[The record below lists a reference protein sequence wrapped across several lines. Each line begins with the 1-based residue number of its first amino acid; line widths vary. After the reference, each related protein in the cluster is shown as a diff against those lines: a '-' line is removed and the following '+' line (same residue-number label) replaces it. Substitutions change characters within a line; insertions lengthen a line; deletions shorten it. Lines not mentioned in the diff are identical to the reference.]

1 MTTFADAFNPQGNT
15 ITFLAATSA
24 PSPVQ
29 VLGDSTSAPQYRVV
43 NAGSS
48 LVFLGYGRSAAQAT
62 AAAIVVATSGAAMP
76 LLPGT
81 VEVFTIIPNTWFT
94 GITASGTSQVYI
106 TPGLGS

>member
-1 MTTFADAFNPQGNT
+1 MSTFADAFNPQGNT

-24 PSPVQ
+24 PPPVQ

-48 LVFLGYGRSAAQAT
+48 IVFLGYGRSPAQAT
-62 AAAIVVATSGAAMP
+62 AAATVISASGAAIP

-81 VEVFTIIPNTWFT
+81 VEVFTIIPNTWFA
-94 GITASGTSQVYI
+94 GITAAGISQVYI
-106 TPGLGS
+106 TPGLGN